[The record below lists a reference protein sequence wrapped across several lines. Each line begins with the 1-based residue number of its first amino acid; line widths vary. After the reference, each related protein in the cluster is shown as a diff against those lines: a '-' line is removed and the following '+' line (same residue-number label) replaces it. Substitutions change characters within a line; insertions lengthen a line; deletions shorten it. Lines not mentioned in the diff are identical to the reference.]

1 MKKLKHSGPSGHG
14 PLQVNRSGILTNS
27 PVFAEWDQANP
38 LLWDPTVSHVET
50 PVTDTHV
57 MSTSFAVY
65 FLQSKC
71 QLAYTY
77 V

>member
-1 MKKLKHSGPSGHG
+1 MAK
-14 PLQVNRSGILTNS
+14 VNRSGVLTNS
-27 PVFAEWDQANP
+27 PAFFEWDQAHP

-50 PVTDTHV
+50 LVTDTHV
-57 MSTSFAVY
+57 MSTSLAVY
-65 FLQSKC
+65 FLQSEC